1 MLIVL
6 LLREPAGVVA
16 GPEEDLLQA
25 MAFPVLETLS
35 PSLDYFVGK
44 GEPVQIRWGLELS
57 RNSLRYYAVG
67 GVVTCKSGTFSL
79 APVPVMI

>member
-35 PSLDYFVGK
+35 PCLDYFVGK
-44 GEPVQIRWGLELS
+44 GELVQIRWGLSSVEILSAIRPLVRSLLAKVEL
-57 RNSLRYYAVG
+57 
-67 GVVTCKSGTFSL
+67 
-79 APVPVMI
+79 PH